1 MRIRIEAGSD
11 VSYKLFGFT
20 LANQLTRKFSTRFLG
35 ARPMPRITTL
45 NYGRAYVFGL
55 VAVAFIGWGLYAAI
69 EALRPVSSVR
79 VRLAAGSS
87 VVRRFQ
93 IAETLATDSRS
104 RDLYVEVVP
113 TKGFEDSIRQVANG
127 KQDLAMVSSGLEVAE
142 CKDVRVLAGL
152 DIAPLHILARREL
165 VEQGLSLVT
174 MIKGRRVNLGQ
185 PGTND
190 YMLANDIVRF
200 LRLSPTG
207 ASRGGDYTLSS
218 LSKEELTQLALNAQ
232 AQAGSERAA
241 SLQALPDVVMTV
253 VSLPS
258 VLVQNLLDTGAYS
271 LVPFP
276 NVEPFLI
283 SELHHVNRPEGSVD
297 RILVEPTVI
306 RAGMYVGDS
315 PTPSIDCATVG
326 LRTLLVARANLSA
339 AAVERVMQGV
349 FETDFTKRVK
359 PCSPREIATAYKI
372 HPAAEKYLDRDK
384 PLITGKYFEILSKF
398 FSIFG
403 AFSAGALSLY
413 GYLRRRRIRRPG
425 EYLEEIRKID
435 ALASGQ
441 HQETELP
448 VSPEVLARQ
457 VDMRLNQLKEQVI
470 RDYCDNRVQGE
481 MVLLSILS
489 TLADSRSRL
498 HVTTGRST
506 GIKSAAPH
514 ATAPWLDDP
523 MSNSVTGRSAGRAA

>member
-1 MRIRIEAGSD
+1 
-11 VSYKLFGFT
+11 
-20 LANQLTRKFSTRFLG
+20 
-35 ARPMPRITTL
+35 
-45 NYGRAYVFGL
+45 
-55 VAVAFIGWGLYAAI
+55 
-69 EALRPVSSVR
+69 
-79 VRLAAGSS
+79 
-87 VVRRFQ
+87 
-93 IAETLATDSRS
+93 
-104 RDLYVEVVP
+104 
-113 TKGFEDSIRQVANG
+113 
-127 KQDLAMVSSGLEVAE
+127 
-142 CKDVRVLAGL
+142 
-152 DIAPLHILARREL
+152 
-165 VEQGLSLVT
+165 
-174 MIKGRRVNLGQ
+174 
-185 PGTND
+185 
-190 YMLANDIVRF
+190 
-200 LRLSPTG
+200 
-207 ASRGGDYTLSS
+207 

-441 HQETELP
+441 HQEKELP